1 MMTPLRIGIVGAGMM
16 GSEIGFVLALAGH
29 EVLLTDQTPERV
41 DAAIAKLAVV
51 GEKLSARGLRSAEAC
66 AAALTRIKPAAIQ
79 DFTDRQL
86 VIEAIFENHE
96 AKAAIYR
103 ALDAVLPADAIMT
116 SNTSSLS
123 ITALSGALPEARRP
137 YFLGTHFFS
146 PVTRMKLVEVISA
159 LDSDPKVVD
168 FVYDLMADAAQEPV
182 RVKDV
187 VGFAVNRALHA
198 FFIEAIRLVEEG
210 AISAE
215 DMDRAC
221 KSGLGHPVGPFEL
234 MDATKNDLGLQVQDI
249 LLENY
254 GERFRAPSLL
264 RTMVSA
270 GYNGRAAGRGWYRYR
285 DGRRLKRNES

>member
-1 MMTPLRIGIVGAGMM
+1 MTPVRIGIVGAGMM

-41 DAAIAKLAVV
+41 DAAIAMLGTVAQKLA
-51 GEKLSARGLRSAEAC
+51 ERGLRNPQDC
-66 AAALTRIKPAAIQ
+66 DAALTRIKAATIQ

-86 VIEAIFENHE
+86 VIEAIYENHKS
-96 AKAAIYR
+96 KATIYR
-103 ALDAVLPADAIMT
+103 ALDAVLPADAVIA

-123 ITALSGALPEARRP
+123 ITALSGALPEGRRP
-137 YFLGTHFFS
+137 FFLGTHFFS
-146 PVTRMKLVEVISA
+146 PVTRMKLVEVISG

-168 FVYDLMADAAQEPV
+168 FVYSLLEAAAQEPV

-187 VGFAVNRALHA
+187 VGFAINRALHA

-234 MDATKNDLGLQVQDI
+234 MDATKNNLGLQVQDI

-285 DGRRLKRNES
+285 DGRRLRSDET